1 VALGEIISF
10 SGVDKSMLKH
20 LSEWSHKP
28 FPLLEVMRETSIS
41 STISSSGSTP
51 AIHHRISRI
60 ASFSHH
66 GHEGSVKTEDVEPL
80 KLFFKPF
87 NHDLGELIHDK
98 NIKITPSF
106 VNANQLVDW
115 GY

>member
-1 VALGEIISF
+1 
-10 SGVDKSMLKH
+10 MLKH

-41 STISSSGSTP
+41 STISSSGSGSSGGSTP
-51 AIHHRISRI
+51 VIQHRISRI

-66 GHEGSVKTEDVEPL
+66 GHEGSVKSEDVEPL

-87 NHDLGELIHDK
+87 NHDLGELIYDK